1 MITNEA
7 EIRIALQA
15 TIASVLALYGFWGC
29 ALLVFLILLPWKP
42 LLAVGGYLVQPVVDW
57 RMQKARNR
65 HEKGIAQI
73 EEELDTFLRAP
84 RRTPPA
90 SAPVPAAIPAPP
102 QRLPLRSLQD
112 ADLWNPS
119 SQLGWV
125 SRSSRIRK
133 QRPRTS
139 PPHWRFP
146 RLSRIMSATYP
157 RVCLAT
163 WT

>member
-102 QRLPLRSLQD
+102 KGFPFAVSKTPTYGILQANSVGS
-112 ADLWNPS
+112 ADPPEYGNNAPEPRRHTGDS
-119 SQLGWV
+119 PGYQGSCPQLTPGCV
-125 SRSSRIRK
+125 
-133 QRPRTS
+133 
-139 PPHWRFP
+139 
-146 RLSRIMSATYP
+146 
-157 RVCLAT
+157 
-163 WT
+163 